1 MIALSTVI
9 KEQMSHFSLIFRVS
23 ANDIKSRYQ
32 SHYLGGLWQF
42 LNPILQISVYWFVF
56 GLGIRGGSPVG
67 DVPFFLWLITGL
79 IPWLYIAPVLNQGT
93 KSISSKIGI
102 VSKMK
107 FPVSILPT
115 IAMLNNVVP
124 FVVMMAIGI
133 VLVIAGGAFSGI
145 YILQLP
151 YYLVCMAVL
160 VYGVTLLT
168 STLSI
173 VARDIQLLVQSVVR
187 FMMFLLP
194 ILWNMENLN
203 AALIVVL
210 KLNPFFYIIE
220 GIRASVIGDT
230 WFFEDMTYTVYFWSI
245 ALFILVVAS
254 RLHVKFRNHF
264 VDLM

>member
-1 MIALSTVI
+1 MIALSTVL
-9 KEQMSHFSLIFRVS
+9 KEQVSHIRLIFRVS
-23 ANDIKSRYQ
+23 VNDIKSRYQ

-42 LNPILQISVYWFVF
+42 LNPLLQISVYWFVF

-93 KSISSKIGI
+93 KSISSKINM

-124 FVVMMAIGI
+124 FVVMMTIGI
-133 VLVIAGGAFSGI
+133 ILVIVNGVFSGI

-151 YYLVCMAVL
+151 YYLLCMAVL
-160 VYGVTLLT
+160 VYSVTLLT
-168 STLSI
+168 ATLSI
-173 VARDIQLLVQSVVR
+173 VARDIQLVVQSIVR

-194 ILWNMENLN
+194 ILWNMSNLN
-203 AALIVVL
+203 AVLIVFL

-220 GIRASVIGDT
+220 GVRASIIGHT

-245 ALFILVVAS
+245 ALLLLVVAS
-254 RLHVKFRNHF
+254 SLHVKFRNHF